1 MNNLI
6 QRLKPICNK
15 NKTILD
21 NFLFSQNNIF
31 TNIVRYRKRRWLPVN
46 KSKIFYVHEKKRNVP
61 EQAEFKKL
69 YDIYNTRIRA
79 LVLVHLVNI

>member
-1 MNNLI
+1 MNSI
-6 QRLKPICNK
+6 VQKLKPLCAK

-21 NFLFSQNNIF
+21 SFEFSQNNIF

-46 KSKIFYVHEKKRNVP
+46 KSKIFYVHDKKRNVP

-69 YDIYNTRIRA
+69 YDTYNTRVRA
-79 LVLVHLVNI
+79 IVLVIQL